1 MDISKGCV
9 IFPRFIPTIVLTSG
23 QPNIL
28 VDDAGCPRITDF
40 ALPMFPFDK
49 DPPES
54 PTDELNH
61 TIRWTA
67 PEVLGGNETCTSKAA
82 DVFSFAMVM
91 IEVRF

>member
-1 MDISKGCV
+1 MEISKGCV
-9 IFPRFIPTIVLTSG
+9 IFPRFIPTIVLTAG

-40 ALPMFPFDK
+40 GLAMVVHDK
-49 DPPES
+49 DSSQSAP
-54 PTDELNH
+54 DERGH

-67 PEVLGGNETCTSKAA
+67 PEILSGEGTRSKAA